1 MAGRVETQAPGWAA
15 PQPLGGWPGAPRR
28 AWSARAVG
36 TVLRG
41 LAQACARPCAKVVIT
56 LLAAATTA
64 VLSSGPALA
73 QTDPA
78 TAERLLRRSGLWT
91 QLEHIGPQVR
101 QGLAEAAAQGG
112 GALSAEQLERLRAAA
127 ESAYDTTRQR
137 SVALRTTARE
147 LQPQHL
153 PALTAWYE
161 SSTGAAMTRL
171 EERSAADRRGTEA
184 VVEEG
189 RARLAAMSPERRA
202 LIERFMQ
209 ASRVV
214 DTTLSMTL
222 NTVAGVRQGLAGVMP
237 PGAGPSEA
245 DTRAMLAEQLP
256 KLKPVFEQMLLAASA
271 VAYADAAD
279 GQLEAYVAFLRTPAG
294 EHLSDVM
301 QRVLDAVFLDA
312 ATELG
317 SRLAPP
323 RGPGA

>member
-1 MAGRVETQAPGWAA
+1 MTTQLEVQAVGGVAPSRAGRTGPLQGRPGPA
-15 PQPLGGWPGAPRR
+15 GGWRGA
-28 AWSARAVG
+28 V
-36 TVLRG
+36 
-41 LAQACARPCAKVVIT
+41 K
-56 LLAAATTA
+56 LLGAMAAAA
-64 VLSSGPALA
+64 AALLLCAGPVLA

-101 QGLAEAAAQGG
+101 QGLAEAASQGG
-112 GALSAEQLERLRAAA
+112 STLGPEDLACLRAAA
-127 ESAYDTTRQR
+127 EAAYDTTRQR

-171 EERSAADRRGTEA
+171 EEQAAADHRGTEA
-184 VVEEG
+184 VVEDG
-189 RARLAAMSPERRA
+189 RARLAAMAPERRA

-214 DTTLSMTL
+214 DATLSMTL
-222 NTVAGVRQGLAGVMP
+222 NTVAGVRQGLAGVMA
-237 PGAGPSEA
+237 PGTGPSEA
-245 DTRAMLAEQLP
+245 ETRALLAEQLP
-256 KLKPVFEQMLLAASA
+256 RLKPVFEQMLLAASA

-279 GQLEAYVAFLRTPAG
+279 AQLEAYVAFLRTPAG